1 MSNYDYDCWGGPDGR
16 CGVHKVPYVYLDG
29 VPESG
34 QECAASWVMRALRA
48 ETALTTT
55 RDALH
60 TAYSIIA
67 NAQNCLGDGD
77 PTLGPQWHEAAQR
90 FMQDYNANL
99 DVYTGYR
106 VSGRTAIQTVGD
118 APGCPACDGVAGTE
132 CRCHLRTGCDLGTTR
147 CHRAEAAEAVIER
160 VRELCEQTT
169 VSVSIG
175 CRCYTDEC
183 SGTCGAG
190 RPLSWHLNPAAV
202 LAALDGDSDE

>member
-1 MSNYDYDCWGGPDGR
+1 MAMSKCDCGRTDIPLGMTGMTAGGITH
-16 CGVHKVPYVYLDG
+16 GVTACV
-29 VPESG
+29 SG
-34 QECAASWVMRALRA
+34 WAEQDRAEQSDALRR
-48 ETALTTT
+48 T

-60 TAYSIIA
+60 TAFGIIA
-67 NAQNCLGDGD
+67 NARNSLDNGERD
-77 PTLGPQWHEAAQR
+77 PVLADQWHEAAAR

-99 DVYTGYR
+99 DVYTGR
-106 VSGRTAIQTVGD
+106 SEGFTAIQTVGD

-202 LAALDGDSDE
+202 LAALDGERDE

>member
-1 MSNYDYDCWGGPDGR
+1 MTDND
-16 CGVHKVPYVYLDG
+16 
-29 VPESG
+29 
-34 QECAASWVMRALRA
+34 ALNQ
-48 ETALTTT
+48 T

-60 TAYSIIA
+60 IAFTLIA
-67 NAQNCLGDGD
+67 NARNSLDNNVSNRD
-77 PTLGPQWHEAAQR
+77 PVLADQWHEAAAR

>member
-1 MSNYDYDCWGGPDGR
+1 MTDND
-16 CGVHKVPYVYLDG
+16 
-29 VPESG
+29 
-34 QECAASWVMRALRA
+34 ALNQ
-48 ETALTTT
+48 T

-60 TAYSIIA
+60 IAFTLIA
-67 NAQNCLGDGD
+67 NARNSLDNNVSNRD
-77 PTLGPQWHEAAQR
+77 PVLADQWHEAAAR

-99 DVYTGYR
+99 DVYTGR
-106 VSGRTAIQTVGD
+106 SEGFTAIQTVGD